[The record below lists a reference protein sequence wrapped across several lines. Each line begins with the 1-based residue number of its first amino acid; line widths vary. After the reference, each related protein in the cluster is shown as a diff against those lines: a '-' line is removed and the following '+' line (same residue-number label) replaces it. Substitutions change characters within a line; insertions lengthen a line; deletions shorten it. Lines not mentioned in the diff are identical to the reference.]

1 MLNFITFNTII
12 SLINLFLGISIKI
25 KTEKNMQKSN
35 MNIKCFK
42 YSIEHYEHHN
52 IHTLYFS
59 FSYNDNIFEVMFKSL
74 FPFINAFTLLCFAK
88 TTFNYNK
95 QYNLSVD
102 IYNLYMGITHLEK
115 IEEYDNDSEFFD
127 QCSDLIADDTLE
139 YKEEI
144 LEKLKILYNHITN
157 YESINDLS
165 EEDKKSREILLS
177 NIKESISKFKNI
189 VKELST
195 LHNDKK
201 YKFEELE
208 QFNQSLDELSLQIKL
223 KNSITCSTT

>member
-1 MLNFITFNTII
+1 MLNFIIFNTAI
-12 SLINLFLGISIKI
+12 SLLNLFLGISIKV
-25 KTEKNMQKSN
+25 KTEKNMQKTN

-42 YSIEHYEHHN
+42 YSIEHYDHHN

-59 FSYNDNIFEVMFKSL
+59 FSYSNNIFEVIFKSL

-115 IEEYDNDSEFFD
+115 IEKYDNDSEFFD
-127 QCSDLIADDTLE
+127 QCSGLIADDTFE
-139 YKEEI
+139 HKEEI
-144 LEKLKILYNHITN
+144 LDKLKTLYSHIIN
-157 YESINDLS
+157 YENINDLS
-165 EEDKKSREILLS
+165 EEDKKRREILLN
-177 NIKESISKFKNI
+177 NIKESIFKFKEI
-189 VKELST
+189 AKELST

-208 QFNQSLDELSLQIKL
+208 DFNKSLDKLSLEIKL
-223 KNSITCSTT
+223 KNTVA